1 MSVYKKFS
9 PLDYATVP
17 FNAHKQYDFSSASA
31 ATNRIT
37 HFDTR
42 WISES
47 ISRYSGNNG
56 NNDNVNA
63 IKYQQLD
70 HLYYRNFKL
79 NVNNRL
85 GDNHYLKQRRVL
97 YENAN
102 ILSIPAGLYGYK
114 IKPGSFYLSSSD
126 KILVD
131 DKFGNLIISGT
142 NVSNY
147 ITDPRAN
154 ILNIGPVKGFK
165 RYDLN
170 TIEGYLEGVFY
181 RDGDPRVNPTY
192 TSYSTK
198 ELSPHGEHDDS
209 YYFNPIE
216 YKEINFS
223 EKLLYDYDRF
233 PGIDFNGSTSGI
245 KIPHNDKF
253 NFNKGDDFT
262 ISFFTSGAENALGET
277 NYLISKNTTKTVI
290 PSPSEGTSGTYR
302 TQTSGASQTKDV
314 FAEPQYPFEIYLEHV
329 NNGPH
334 IFFKRSDGTITSVV
348 STPFPTSS
356 EYNTYEFDPGPTGS
370 SIVGFITSSINPTQG
385 TDLGKMF
392 PTTGVTQWVGGWDG
406 GTNYNRLSTLYVDI
420 DYGSIL
426 GENPIIDKLDIEFS
440 NENSHRNITIL
451 GYNEPTELLLSDIG
465 TSPMNKVENGTIHI
479 KFNSSFSAGTGGPY
493 LYITSGDGT
502 LIKYKASTYGTVG
515 TMDGNSVK
523 AGHGPESLRDAILS
537 SNGHGSDQFSI
548 RIGIFNDIF
557 ITQLKQDQQAQ
568 ARFHGYDWGNTN
580 LVSVTGEDG
589 LINAST
595 FDGDDTIKFTP
606 GCNFEVLY
614 EDNSGPGF
622 AQVNR
627 SFENNR
633 ELLLNPYTQ
642 PYKFIRLIFLKD
654 QIQSTNTD
662 YFYNN
667 PLNYSYNNFEA
678 YNEFQSDLGG
688 NSLIIKQI
696 IAYEEGSSQ
705 LVHVTCRNSSSQME
719 IFLNGQT
726 TDKIILD
733 NTIKPTQNNANI
745 YIGNKGDKSNH
756 YTGSLSQINIYNQAL
771 TNTQVYNHYISND
784 GSPYVGNIFYS
795 NGIVTITQ
803 PGVEESVLSRP
814 GIGEMIIGENFFINP
829 DGSPSFVN
837 FDIHQL
843 KFQGSHLIYEHE
855 YQCTVD
861 EHEFNNTLNLT
872 TRKIKSHQTQDLA
885 DFATGSLFKP
895 YVTTIGLYNKN
906 NELLVVGKLG
916 QPIRTSNETDTT
928 FIVRWDT

>member
-31 ATNRIT
+31 ATNKIT
-37 HFDTR
+37 HFDTK
-42 WISES
+42 WTSES
-47 ISRYSGNNG
+47 IGNYSSGSMSGSWERSDKFNT
-56 NNDNVNA
+56 
-63 IKYQQLD
+63 IKYNQVD
-70 HLYYRNFKL
+70 HLFYRNFKF
-79 NVNNRL
+79 NINNRL

-102 ILSIPAGLYGYK
+102 ILSIPAGLYGHK
-114 IKPGSFYLSSSD
+114 IKPGSFYLSSSN

-131 DKFGNLIISGT
+131 DKFGNLMIEGT
-142 NVSNY
+142 NVSDY
-147 ITDPRAN
+147 ITDPRKN

-181 RDGDPRVNPTY
+181 RDGEPRVNPTY

-216 YKEINFS
+216 YKEVNFS
-223 EKLLYDYDRF
+223 EKSLYSNDKF
-233 PGIDFNGSTSGI
+233 SGIDFNGSTSGI
-245 KIPHNDKF
+245 IIPHDNKF

-262 ISFFTSGAENALGET
+262 ISFFTSGAANSSGVT
-277 NYLISKNTTKTVI
+277 NYLIAKSTIKTII

-314 FAEPQYPFEIYLEHV
+314 FAEPQYPFEIYLKHV

-334 IFFKRSDGTITSVV
+334 IFFEKSDGTITSAV
-348 STPFPTSS
+348 SASFPTSS
-356 EYNTYEFDPGPTGS
+356 DYDVYTFDPGS
-370 SIVGFITSSINPTQG
+370 SPVGGLVDEFITSSVIPYQG
-385 TDLGKMF
+385 ASNLGKMLA
-392 PTTGVTQWVGGWDG
+392 PTDSTTFRAGTDG
-406 GTNYNRLSTLYVDI
+406 GGSANRFNTLYIDI

-426 GENPIIDKLDIEFS
+426 GANPIIDKLDINFFPGL
-440 NENSHRNITIL
+440 SHRNITVL
-451 GYNEPTELLLSDIG
+451 GYNETNGDLLPDIG
-465 TSPMNKVENGTIHI
+465 TSPMNIVENGTIII
-479 KFNSSFSAGTGGPY
+479 KFASSWSAGSAGPY

-502 LIKYKASTYGTVG
+502 LIKYKASNVPDSSVG
-515 TMDGNSVK
+515 NMDGDSVMFSY
-523 AGHGPESLRDAILS
+523 GPESLRDAILS
-537 SNGHGSDQFSI
+537 SNGHGSGQFSI
-548 RIGIFNDIF
+548 SIGIHRDIF

-568 ARFHGYDWGNTN
+568 VRFYGYDWGNTN
-580 LVSVTGEDG
+580 LVSVTGENG
-589 LINAST
+589 LIPAADITSDT
-595 FDGDDTIKFTP
+595 TIKFTQ
-606 GCNFEVLY
+606 GSVFEVLY
-614 EDNSGPGF
+614 EDNSGPSENGL
-622 AQVNR
+622 VDR
-627 SFENNR
+627 SFESNR

-642 PYKFIRLIFLKD
+642 PYKFIRLIFLED
-654 QIQSTNTD
+654 QIQGD
-662 YFYNN
+662 NN
-667 PLNYSYNNFEA
+667 DNYSYNNFERFNI
-678 YNEFQSDLGG
+678 YGNELS
-688 NSLIIKQI
+688 IEQI
-696 IAYEEGSSQ
+696 IAYEEGSTQ
-705 LVHVTCRNSSSQME
+705 TVHVTCRNSSSQME
-719 IFLNGQT
+719 IFLNGQSSN
-726 TDKIILD
+726 KISID
-733 NTIKPTQNNANI
+733 NSIKPTQNNANI

-771 TNTQVYNHYISND
+771 TNTQVYNNFISND

-803 PGVEESVLSRP
+803 PGVEESVLSNSN
-814 GIGEMIIGENFFINP
+814 IY
-829 DGSPSFVN
+829 
-837 FDIHQL
+837 QL

-872 TRKIKSHQTQDLA
+872 SRKIKSPQTQDIA

-895 YVTTIGLYNKN
+895 YVTTVGLYNED